1 MEHVKLLSIKFVATF
16 ILLYL
21 ILGIGYGMGFGQILT
36 ISLLS
41 FATYYIGDLIILERT
56 NNLTATIADFVINF
70 TLIYVLMSM
79 MTFAGDLLMAA
90 FLSTL
95 AVTIYEVFFHLY
107 VSEDLSYDDD
117 NRLQVNRYDYMT
129 ELSKEI
135 DPFFDDLD
143 DDEDYN

>member
-21 ILGIGYGMGFGQILT
+21 ILGIGYGMAFGQILM

-41 FATYYIGDLIILERT
+41 FATYYIGDILILERT

-79 MTFAGDLLMAA
+79 MAFAGDMLMAT

-95 AVTIYEVFFHLY
+95 AITIYEIFFHLY
-107 VSEDLSYDDD
+107 VAEDLSYDED
-117 NRLQVNRYDYMT
+117 NRMQVNRYDYMT

-135 DPFFDDLD
+135 DPFFDDFD
-143 DDEDYN
+143 DDEDYS